1 MFLERCMWLCLIGM
15 CLNQYSTSGASG
27 QYSTKSA
34 YEAFFVGAIH
44 FRPWERIRK
53 SWAPGKCKFFMWTA
67 AHKKCWTAECL
78 AKKGLPHPALC
89 PLCDQVEETLDHLL
103 VSCVFVS
110 FGSACC
116 RAMDRKHLPQDW
128 MMRSS
133 MIGGTIWAAGCL
145 VRSEKEPTI

>member
-15 CLNQYSTSGASG
+15 CLNPYSTSGASG

-44 FRPWERIRK
+44 FRPWERIWK

-67 AHKKCWTAECL
+67 AHKKCWTAERL

-103 VSCVFVS
+103 VSCVFFPSV
-110 FGSACC
+110 
-116 RAMDRKHLPQDW
+116 LVQL
-128 MMRSS
+128 
-133 MIGGTIWAAGCL
+133 AAGPWTASTCPRFGWWDLRWL
-145 VRSEKEPTI
+145 VGQFEQQGVLSDQKRS